1 MYVYIRMY
9 MYIYTHTH
17 THTHTHTK
25 SFLEKFTEESLFICM
40 QCRERIRINF

>member
-1 MYVYIRMY
+1 MYVYIRMF
-9 MYIYTHTH
+9 MYIYI
-17 THTHTHTK
+17 HTHTHTK